1 MPSAA
6 ARQYVFRLKGRHF
19 IHLFHKI
26 NKIFPLNK
34 IFTDIFFL
42 IAIFTRE
49 NAPPKKSPIISKII
63 LHICLIAYKTEA
75 ISLPN

>member
-42 IAIFTRE
+42 LQFLRGET
-49 NAPPKKSPIISKII
+49 PPKKKPYYIQDNFTHMLNCI
-63 LHICLIAYKTEA
+63 
-75 ISLPN
+75 

>member
-49 NAPPKKSPIISKII
+49 NAPPQKPYYIQDNFTHMLNCI
-63 LHICLIAYKTEA
+63 
-75 ISLPN
+75 

>member
-42 IAIFTRE
+42 LQFLRGKTPLQKPYYIQDNFTHML
-49 NAPPKKSPIISKII
+49 NCI
-63 LHICLIAYKTEA
+63 
-75 ISLPN
+75 

>member
-49 NAPPKKSPIISKII
+49 NAPPKPYYIQDNFTHMLNCI
-63 LHICLIAYKTEA
+63 
-75 ISLPN
+75 

>member
-42 IAIFTRE
+42 LQFLRGKT
-49 NAPPKKSPIISKII
+49 PPKKPYYIQDNFTHMLNCI
-63 LHICLIAYKTEA
+63 
-75 ISLPN
+75 

>member
-42 IAIFTRE
+42 LQFLRGKTPPPQKKPYYIQDNFTHML
-49 NAPPKKSPIISKII
+49 NCI
-63 LHICLIAYKTEA
+63 
-75 ISLPN
+75 